1 MPPLREKLMKIDK
14 DSFVTIDYLIRLG
27 EDETY
32 PPSGTPEK
40 ISFCMG
46 WGAMPPGLEQAMMG
60 MDAEEHKVVVL
71 SPEEAYGDLDE
82 ELIME
87 VPRSDFSPDVEL
99 RPGLVFETENEE
111 GHPVYFIV
119 QEVNSDNV
127 IIDFNHPLAG
137 KELEVSFTV
146 RQVREA
152 TPEDLQEH
160 EGCTCSQ
167 CAEGGPHQH

>member
-1 MPPLREKLMKIDK
+1 MKIEK
-14 DSFVTIDYLIRLG
+14 NSFVTIDYLIRLG
-27 EDETY
+27 EHETY
-32 PPSGTPEK
+32 PPSGQPEE

-46 WGAMPPGLEQAMMG
+46 WGSMPPGLEEAMLG
-60 MDAEEHKVVVL
+60 MVVNEQKVVQL
-71 SPEEAYGDLDE
+71 SPELAYGELDQ

-87 VPRSDFSPDVEL
+87 VPRADFAPEVEV

-119 QEVNSDNV
+119 KEVGADAV
-127 IIDFNHPLAG
+127 TIDFNHPLAG

-152 TPEDLQEH
+152 TPEDLKEH
-160 EGCTCSQ
+160 QSCS
-167 CAEGGPHQH
+167 CAACEEGGPQHH